1 MKEIIEELGL
11 EGAKPADTPMTVSK
25 SGKVD
30 SDSHALG
37 TRDATRYRRLVAKL
51 NYLAMDRPD
60 IRYPTIMGSHAPS
73 SEDADMVKLKSG
85 AISDRETD
93 LWNAPEMGEGGSD
106 QTTSWQTPTA
116 IGGMLVHNWRTLEI
130 LVHKARVQQEQV
142 WAQQRR

>member
-60 IRYPTIMGSHAPS
+60 IRYPTIMGSHPPS

-93 LWNAPEMGEGGSD
+93 LWNAPEMGEGGPIRPRHGKHR
-106 QTTSWQTPTA
+106 Q
-116 IGGMLVHNWRTLEI
+116 RLEGC
-130 LVHKARVQQEQV
+130 LSTMGDS
-142 WAQQRR
+142 